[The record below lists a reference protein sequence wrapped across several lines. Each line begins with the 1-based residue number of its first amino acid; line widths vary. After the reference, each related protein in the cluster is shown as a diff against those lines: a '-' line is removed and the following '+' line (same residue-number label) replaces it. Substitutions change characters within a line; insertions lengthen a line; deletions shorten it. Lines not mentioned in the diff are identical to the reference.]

1 MSRVAVITL
10 ADFNNYGNRLQNY
23 ALERVIV
30 EMGYEVNSIV
40 PYRPNII
47 KEAVKT
53 VVREKDVPF
62 TQKWLQLKRLNN
74 FLSFDKKYAHT
85 CSINDDDFYTIPIE
99 NYDCFISGSDQVWN
113 PDWADYIYD
122 KMFLRFCPTNQRISY
137 AASFG
142 VDGIPDKW
150 REKYTVGLSE
160 FHYLSVREKN
170 AVEIVESLIGTKCE
184 KVLDPTMLLDR
195 YMWDE
200 IKKVPKKVHE
210 KKYILTYFLGKKT
223 DSINAEL
230 MKYSQMYHYDIINLL
245 DLKDDEYAAAPDEF
259 IGLIS
264 EAKLIMTDS
273 FHATVF
279 SIIYERPF
287 IVYDR
292 KGIGSKMGG
301 RLSSL
306 LEMCGL
312 VERKSDCIRKN
323 QLLNCDFTE
332 AKKEIEQEKKHSM
345 EFLKSAIKECV
356 DSNAHTMQNK

>member
-23 ALERVIV
+23 ALERLIV

-53 VVREKDVPF
+53 VIRKKNVPF

-74 FLSFDKKYAHT
+74 FLSFDKKYSRT
-85 CSINDDDFYTIPIE
+85 SSINNNDFCTIPIE
-99 NYDCFISGSDQVWN
+99 DYDCFISGSDQVWN
-113 PDWADYIYD
+113 PDWADYTYD
-122 KMFLRFCPTNQRISY
+122 KMFLRFCPKNQRISY

-142 VDGIPDKW
+142 VDEIPDKW
-150 REKYTVGLSE
+150 KEKYAVGLSE

-170 AVEIVESLIGTKCE
+170 AVEIVESLIGKKCE

-200 IKKVPKKVHE
+200 IKKVPKKVHG
-210 KKYILTYFLGKKT
+210 KNYILTYFLGEKT

-230 MKYSQMYHYDIINLL
+230 MKYSQMYHCDIINLL
-245 DLKDDEYAAAPDEF
+245 DLKDNAYASAPDEF

-287 IVYDR
+287 VVYNR
-292 KGIGSKMGG
+292 KGIGSKMGA

-312 VERKSDCIRKN
+312 LERKSERIRRE
-323 QLLNCDFTE
+323 QLFDCDFTD
-332 AKKEIEQEKKHSM
+332 AKKAIEQEKEHSIK
-345 EFLKSAIKECV
+345 FLKSAVKNCV
-356 DSNAHTMQNK
+356 DSVG

>member
-23 ALERVIV
+23 ALEKLIV
-30 EMGYEVNSIV
+30 EMGYEVDSIV

-53 VVREKDVPF
+53 VVRKKDVPF
-62 TQKWLQLKRLNN
+62 TQKMLQLKRLNI

-85 CSINDDDFYTIPIE
+85 YSINDNDFHTIPIE

-113 PDWADYIYD
+113 PDWADYTYD
-122 KMFLRFCPTNQRISY
+122 KMFLRFCPVNQRISY

-142 VDGIPDKW
+142 VDEIPDKW
-150 REKYTVGLSE
+150 REKYAVGLSE

-170 AVEIVESLIGTKCE
+170 AVEIVESLIGKKCE

-200 IKKVPKKVHE
+200 IKKVPKKVHG
-210 KKYILTYFLGKKT
+210 KNYILTYFLGEKT

-230 MKYSQMYHYDIINLL
+230 MKYSQMYHCDIINLL
-245 DLKDDEYAAAPDEF
+245 DLKDNAYAAAPDEF

-287 IVYDR
+287 VVYNR
-292 KGIGSKMGG
+292 KGIGSKMGS

-312 VERKSDCIRKN
+312 FERKSECIRRE
-323 QLLNCDFTE
+323 QLFECDFTD
-332 AKKEIEQEKKHSM
+332 AKKAIEQEKEHSIK
-345 EFLKSAIKECV
+345 FLKSAIEDSIV
-356 DSNAHTMQNK
+356 DKMLNKQ

>member
-23 ALERVIV
+23 ALERLIV

-53 VVREKDVPF
+53 VIRKKNVPF

-74 FLSFDKKYAHT
+74 FLSFDKKYSRT
-85 CSINDDDFYTIPIE
+85 SSINNNDFCTIPIE
-99 NYDCFISGSDQVWN
+99 DYDCFISGSDQVWN
-113 PDWADYIYD
+113 PDWADYTYD
-122 KMFLRFCPTNQRISY
+122 KMFLRFCPMNQRISY

-142 VDGIPDKW
+142 VDEIPDKW
-150 REKYTVGLSE
+150 KEKYAVGLSE

-170 AVEIVESLIGTKCE
+170 AVEIVESLIGKKCE

-200 IKKVPKKVHE
+200 IKKVPKKVHG
-210 KKYILTYFLGKKT
+210 KNYILTYFLGEKT

-230 MKYSQMYHYDIINLL
+230 MKYSQMYHCDIINLL
-245 DLKDDEYAAAPDEF
+245 DLKDNAYASAPDEF

-279 SIIYERPF
+279 SIMYERPF
-287 IVYDR
+287 VVYNR
-292 KGIGSKMGG
+292 KGIGSKMGA

-312 VERKSDCIRKN
+312 LEKKSERIRRE
-323 QLLNCDFTE
+323 QLFDCDFTD
-332 AKKEIEQEKKHSM
+332 AKKAIEQEKEHSIK
-345 EFLKSAIKECV
+345 FLKSAVKNCV
-356 DSNAHTMQNK
+356 DSVG

>member
-1 MSRVAVITL
+1 MFLCNLARVAVITL

-23 ALERVIV
+23 ALEKLIV
-30 EMGYEVNSIV
+30 EMGYEVDSIV

-53 VVREKDVPF
+53 VVRKKDVPF
-62 TQKWLQLKRLNN
+62 TQKMLQLKRLNN

-85 CSINDDDFYTIPIE
+85 YSINDNDFHTIPIE

-113 PDWADYIYD
+113 PDWADYTYD
-122 KMFLRFCPTNQRISY
+122 KMFLRFCPVNQRISY

-142 VDGIPDKW
+142 VDEIPDKW
-150 REKYTVGLSE
+150 REKYAVGLSE

-170 AVEIVESLIGTKCE
+170 AVEIVESLIGKKCE

-200 IKKVPKKVHE
+200 IKKVPKKVHG
-210 KKYILTYFLGKKT
+210 KNYILTYFLGEKT
-223 DSINAEL
+223 NSINAEL
-230 MKYSQMYHYDIINLL
+230 MKYSQMYHCDIINLL
-245 DLKDDEYAAAPDEF
+245 DLKDNAYAAAPDEF

-287 IVYDR
+287 VVYNR
-292 KGIGSKMGG
+292 KGIGSKMGA

-312 VERKSDCIRKN
+312 LERKSERIRRE
-323 QLLNCDFTE
+323 QLFDCDFTD
-332 AKKEIEQEKKHSM
+332 AKKAIEQEKEHSIK
-345 EFLKSAIKECV
+345 FLKSAVKNCV
-356 DSNAHTMQNK
+356 DSVG